1 MKLFDF
7 LLGER
12 KHAEKATVPQRQ
24 EVASPETAKQE
35 VFEVA
40 GVTYYLKNLDKVA
53 EMNPEWRK
61 TRKALLNAGRGATKI
76 YRYKKTIKPVE
87 LIEEP
92 TNPHDKNAVMVQID
106 GVKVG
111 YIYADQTTH
120 VKEILRSKA
129 IESLSATIT
138 GGEYKTVVAE
148 DKMIKNSVGPF
159 VKVTVKYR

>member
-7 LLGER
+7 LRGER
-12 KHAEKATVPQRQ
+12 KRAEKATVSQRQ
-24 EVASPETAKQE
+24 EVASSETVGQE

-40 GVTYYLKNLDKVA
+40 GVAYYLKNLDKVV

-61 TRKALLNAGRGATKI
+61 TCKALLNAGRGATKI

-120 VKEILRSKA
+120 VKQILRSKVVD
-129 IESLSATIT
+129 SLAATIT
-138 GGEYKTVVAE
+138 GGEYKTVAA
-148 DKMIKNSVGPF
+148 DNKMIKNSVGPF
-159 VKVTVKYR
+159 IKVTVQYR